1 MRRLE
6 EEDAAKSELEEDKR
20 NLQAELLEEKRRS
33 KISLSELKTKVIYTI
48 TAFSLFFFHLLFCI
62 CFSLMFH
69 LFLFV
74 FNYFCSW
81 TWHLMR
87 EDN

>member
-48 TAFSLFFFHLLFCI
+48 AAFCFFFRLLFCV
-62 CFSLMFH
+62 CFALMFH
-69 LFLFV
+69 NFLFV
-74 FNYFCSW
+74 F
-81 TWHLMR
+81 
-87 EDN
+87 